1 MDALRAVKEMIPR
14 MSNSELM
21 APIDNIVVLTERL
34 RKRLLEENVAETTIQ
49 DCEQIM
55 RSELSVLQDQLVILK
70 QKHDFLR
77 ETLRQLEVWN
87 LLSSFYFSMYVFP
100 VKLFLYSFIFR
111 LFQENPQIM
120 VAPTLHSAKRFWNPR
135 WRLTPRYHYINNL
148 TNN

>member
-120 VAPTLHSAKRFWNPR
+120 VAPTLHSAKRF
-135 WRLTPRYHYINNL
+135 
-148 TNN
+148 